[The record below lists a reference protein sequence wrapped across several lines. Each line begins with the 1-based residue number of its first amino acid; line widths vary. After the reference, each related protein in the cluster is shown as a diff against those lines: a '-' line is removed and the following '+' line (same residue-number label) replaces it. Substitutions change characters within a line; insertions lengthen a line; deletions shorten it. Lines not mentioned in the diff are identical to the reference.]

1 MITEIA
7 GFQLLFSDV
16 SLGLV
21 VNYLAMR
28 PYLQQ
33 KEIKNTHCQQIIAV

>member
-28 PYLQQ
+28 LNLQ
-33 KEIKNTHCQQIIAV
+33 KNFKKLKTPTANKL

>member
-28 PYLQQ
+28 LDLQ
-33 KEIKNTHCQQIIAV
+33 KKTHCQQTIAV